1 MAAYFAGSSPSAG
14 LKVRCISTG
23 ELNCSRRTVLPSA
36 ESPRLSRTELS
47 LNSDKAQDPSRPI
60 SSNNCVQNAK
70 CGRELQTHRWD
81 ETPNGRHEGHRRRKS
96 ISQITAIASDEVCS
110 HRSGSN
116 ASTHGWFDV
125 QESWADESLVRGRAS
140 EGNQTWDILQQDLR
154 FCDWKARRDVLTIKT
169 LHDKVVEALNPM
181 AREWKSVKTLREELA
196 ELQSHLAKAHDQVHL
211 SEARVA
217 RSLQKLSDMEAL
229 VNGKLLQ
236 EPEQAKQPSGQSMSC
251 APAAEAIT
259 KTVVAAS
266 PRRNQGLVV
275 AGPVQE
281 FSPALKNFWY
291 PVAFT
296 DDIKEDTMV
305 PFECFEEPWV
315 LFRGQD
321 RRAGCVRNS
330 CAHRACPLHLGEV
343 KGGRIQCPYH
353 GWEYATNGVCEKM
366 PSTKAVNVRIQ
377 ALPCIEHDGMVWIWP
392 GDGVPEG
399 TLPYLSAPAGYTTHA
414 QIIIE
419 LPVEHGLLMEN
430 LLDLAHAPF
439 THTSTFAK
447 GWPVPSLVK
456 FCTPVTAL
464 QGHWDPYPID
474 MEFQPPCMVRSTIGI
489 SKPGKLEGNSTQD
502 CAKHLHQ
509 LHVCLPSSRGKTRL
523 LYRLSLDFLPMLKH
537 VPYIQSLWK
546 YLANQVLDEDLRL
559 VLGQQ
564 ERMIKGANVWNLPV
578 SYDKLGIRYRK
589 WRMSVEQSDVEHKDN
604 HVCSLL
610 NSSAADMEK
619 AVAG

>member
-1 MAAYFAGSSPSAG
+1 MLANVFVMAASFTGSSPSAR
-14 LKVRCISTG
+14 LKAAHCLSSG
-23 ELNCSRRTVLPSA
+23 EFNCSKRTIISST
-36 ESPRLSRTELS
+36 ESPRFSRTELS
-47 LNSDKAQDPSRPI
+47 LSLDKAQDPSCPTI
-60 SSNNCVQNAK
+60 CLYVQNAN
-70 CGRELQTHRWD
+70 CGRELRPQRWD
-81 ETPNGRHEGHRRRKS
+81 EPHIGKYGGYRSRKFT
-96 ISQITAIASDEVCS
+96 SQISAIASDNTSC
-110 HRSGSN
+110 HRSDI
-116 ASTHGWFDV
+116 TTDGWFNV
-125 QESWADESLVRGRAS
+125 QESWTKESLARGRALES
-140 EGNQTWDILQQDLR
+140 NQTWDILLQDLQ
-154 FCDWKARRDVLTIKT
+154 FCDWKARRDVLAIKT
-169 LHDKVVEALNPM
+169 LHDKVVDVLNPM
-181 AREWKSVKTLREELA
+181 ARDWKSVKTLHEELA

-211 SEARVA
+211 SESRVA
-217 RSLQKLSDMEAL
+217 RALQKLSDMEAL
-229 VNGKLLQ
+229 VNGLRVQ
-236 EPEQAKQPSGQSMSC
+236 EPEQVMRSSRHSGSS
-251 APAAEAIT
+251 AATAEVIEP
-259 KTVVAAS
+259 KPVAS
-266 PRRNQGLVV
+266 QKRNQGLVV

-321 RRAGCVRNS
+321 GRAGCVRNS

-343 KGGRIQCPYH
+343 KDGRIQCPYH

-366 PSTKAVNVRIQ
+366 PSTKPVNVRIQ

-392 GDGVPEG
+392 GDGVPEAS
-399 TLPYLSAPAGYTTHA
+399 LPVLDAPAGYTTHA
-414 QIIIE
+414 QIVIE

-456 FCTPVTAL
+456 FCTPATAL
-464 QGHWDPYPID
+464 QGYWDPYPID

-489 SKPGKLEGNSTQD
+489 SKPGKLEGSSTGD

-523 LYRLSLDFLPMLKH
+523 LYRLSLDFLPILKH

-546 YLANQVLDEDLRL
+546 YLANKVLDEDLRL

-564 ERMIKGANVWNLPV
+564 DRMVRGANVWNLPV
-578 SYDKLGIRYRK
+578 SYDKLGVRYRK
-589 WRMSVEQSDVEHKDN
+589 WRMCMEQRDSDCKDY
-604 HVCSLL
+604 HIKQSHCSR
-610 NSSAADMEK
+610 SGE
-619 AVAG
+619 GCT